1 MDIPS
6 PLDLAHQTMQAAPDD
21 DSARLAYYLALAAS
35 ELYLLLNSEPQGDDL
50 SPQVLTT
57 GDGPLILAF
66 DSEERLASFADR
78 PQPYAALP
86 GRVILA
92 LVAGKGLSLGINLA
106 TDDRAFLMAPEAIN
120 WLANRLQT
128 EPSVRVRQPIGWRAC
143 ADAKALGASLARALA
158 GMGALAKTAWLIEA
172 DHADGTAAP
181 ALIIQGAAPANEAAL
196 AKAATEA
203 FAFSGLTKGRAD
215 VLFMDADQIRKL
227 GLHDLA
233 HPVPLSSPA
242 ALPAASP
249 RHLSPPGSDPARPP
263 RLR

>member
-1 MDIPS
+1 MDILS
-6 PLDLAHQTMQAAPDD
+6 SLDQAHQAMHAAPDD
-21 DSARLAYYLALAAS
+21 DSARLAYYLALAAC
-35 ELYLLLNSEPQGDDL
+35 ELYLLLDQEPLGDDL
-50 SPQVLTT
+50 SPQVLTV

-106 TDDRAFLMAPEAIN
+106 TDHRAFLMAPEAIT
-120 WLANRLQT
+120 WLAGQLHS
-128 EPSVRVRQPIGWRAC
+128 EPSVQIRQPIGWQART
-143 ADAKALGASLARALA
+143 DAKALAASLARALA
-158 GMGALAKTAWLIEA
+158 GMGGLAETAWLVEA
-172 DHADGTAAP
+172 NHADGTAAP
-181 ALIIQGAAPANEAAL
+181 TLVIQGAAPADEAAL

-203 FAFSGLTKGRAD
+203 FAFSGLAQGRAD
-215 VLFMDADQIRKL
+215 VLFLDAAQIRKL

-233 HPVPLSSPA
+233 HPVPLSAAA
-242 ALPAASP
+242 ALPVATP
-249 RHLSPPGSDPARPP
+249 QYPSPPGSDPARPP